1 MRTQNN
7 PPAGFTQAVLPKAK
21 ALMPGDTQK
30 HAFRRAM
37 LHTRSAPATAWLCLL
52 IFPLAFPVC
61 LRGQSV
67 ASVPEKPAQ
76 AAVSTVQHP
85 PPDASASAGYVIAD
99 DDVLDVYVVDV
110 PQLSRDYRV
119 APDGSIT
126 IPLLASPVQ
135 AGGLTLNQLSAV
147 ISQRLRAAELV
158 SHPHVVVSVQSSQ
171 AHAVAVAGAVRA
183 PQIYPVLGPT
193 TLLDVLSQA
202 GGLAPDAGGTAII
215 TRHDEAA
222 ATSWLTG
229 GSNGLPADGAIRVNL
244 QKLLATGDPSLD
256 LTIYPGDK
264 VTVQR
269 AGVVYVVGAVRRP
282 GGFPM
287 SNGRDEMT
295 VLQAVALGEGLKP
308 TALQKKAMI
317 IRRGGQFP
325 AGREEIPVNLKSI
338 LSGHAS
344 DPGLAANDILFIPD
358 SASKRA
364 LHRGAEAAVQI
375 ATGIV
380 IWGHY

>member
-1 MRTQNN
+1 
-7 PPAGFTQAVLPKAK
+7 
-21 ALMPGDTQK
+21 
-30 HAFRRAM
+30 
-37 LHTRSAPATAWLCLL
+37 
-52 IFPLAFPVC
+52 
-61 LRGQSV
+61 
-67 ASVPEKPAQ
+67 
-76 AAVSTVQHP
+76 
-85 PPDASASAGYVIAD
+85 VIAT

-119 APDGSIT
+119 GPGGDIT
-126 IPLLASPVQ
+126 LPLLASPVKAQ
-135 AGGLTLNQLSAV
+135 GLTLGQLSAA
-147 ISQRLRAAELV
+147 ISHRLRAAELV
-158 SHPHVVVSVQSSQ
+158 SHPNVLVSVKSSQ
-171 AHAVAVAGAVRA
+171 AHAIAVAGAVRA

-202 GGLAPDAGGTAII
+202 GGLAPDAGSTAII
-215 TRHDEAA
+215 TRHDQAS
-222 ATSWLTG
+222 ATAWLRG
-229 GSNGLPADGAIRVNL
+229 NASGLPADGTIRVNL
-244 QKLLATGDPSLD
+244 QKLLATGDPSLN

-269 AGVVYVVGAVRRP
+269 AGVVYVVGAVHRA

-317 IRRGGQFP
+317 IRRGSQFP
-325 AGREEIPVNLKSI
+325 QGRKEIPVNLKRI

-344 DPGLAANDILFIPD
+344 DPGLEANDILFIPD

-364 LHRGAEAAVQI
+364 LRRGAEAAVQI